1 MGYFFNTSDIN
12 QTFIIEGMSISGSY
26 DTISAT
32 TINGDII
39 YGNTISA
46 STYLNLPLD
55 IFITGGTFD
64 VSNKLLSYKTNDDT
78 TVDLI
83 LPVRVLIPSS
93 GETIDNTPILIDTIS
108 GLTDNSNCFVISYVN
123 AYKDEVD
130 YGFWKRTLS
139 INKVSGV
146 VNIIGENSDFDRISS
161 GMTPNSV
168 VFSADSSNITIN
180 VIGES
185 AKYYVWSSNWEII
198 K

>member
-32 TINGDII
+32 TINGDTI

-64 VSNKLLSYKTNDDT
+64 ISNKLLSYKTNDDT

>member
-12 QTFIIEGMSISGSY
+12 QTFIIEGISVSGSF
-26 DTISAT
+26 DTLTAT
-32 TINGDII
+32 TINADAI
-39 YGNTISA
+39 YSNTISA

-55 IFITGGTFD
+55 IFITGGTFNT
-64 VSNKLLSYKTNDDT
+64 SNKLLSYKKNDDT
-78 TVDLI
+78 NVDLI

-93 GETIDNTPILIDTIS
+93 GETIDDTPILIDTIT
-108 GLTDNSNCFVISYVN
+108 GLTDNSNCFVISYIN
-123 AYKDEVD
+123 AYKDDID

-139 INKVSGV
+139 VNKVSGL

-168 VFSADSSNITIN
+168 VFSANTSDITIN

-198 K
+198 N